1 MDDIITVSD
10 LAGAPLNLRWMSGD
24 EMLGGSLAGMFE
36 YRMELESPVDN
47 IKAKDVLGKKLTV
60 NLLLPN
66 DAGLRYF
73 NGHVTSW
80 SYRGKRHENAIYRAT
95 VHPWVWFLN
104 FTTDCRIFNKKS
116 AIDIV
121 KLIFRKYNNALFAES
136 ALAST
141 YPTHEF
147 LVQYRES
154 DLNLICRLL
163 QEEGA
168 YFFFKHEAAQHT
180 LVLADG
186 ISAHEPSPTCAEV
199 PYIPPTSN
207 ARELRSHFESWK
219 GSQDVQLQSY
229 SVHDYDYEKAR
240 ADLLAVRN
248 ADPKQERVSV
258 GELFDYPAR
267 YREQS
272 RGEAI
277 ATLRLDELH
286 EASQSIVVEG
296 NPWDLGVG
304 QLVTVPNPPESDAP
318 IKYLVTSAHYE
329 LRMPEERS
337 GGGGGDEAPYT
348 ATYSLLPTTEQF
360 RPRRVNVKPA
370 IVGPQTA
377 VVVGENKNADPEP
390 EEIVTDPFG
399 RIRVRF
405 HWERIGP
412 RHPESRG
419 KEGIEDEDN
428 TCWIRVAQLWAGA
441 RWGAQFL
448 PRVGQ
453 EVVVEFLEG
462 DPDRP
467 LITGTVYNNVNKPPY
482 TLPDHKTQSGLKS
495 RSTKGGTENNF
506 NEIRFEDLKG
516 KEEFHIQAEKDM
528 STLVKHDQST
538 SVGADRSV
546 SVGGNHSVSVT
557 GTQST
562 TVTKDETQ
570 TYKANRTMKVTG
582 KNSDEVTDAHTG
594 TYHATRTETVTGL
607 DKLTVNAG
615 DKTVDVHGQ
624 YKSTADTLYSVIQ
637 GTNSIKMEGAIIT
650 VNNGKCEVH
659 LEGPDATVM
668 AKSSLTLKCGEASIT
683 LKNDGSIQINGSQ
696 KVNLSG
702 GGSTV
707 GLEQAGATMKGMK
720 VGISGDAITEITGAL
735 IKIN

>member
-1 MDDIITVSD
+1 MDEIITVSD
-10 LAGAPLNLRWMSGD
+10 LAGHPLHLRWMSGD
-24 EMLGGSLAGMFE
+24 EMLGGHLAGMFE
-36 YRMELESPVDN
+36 YRLELESPADN
-47 IKAKDVLGKKLTV
+47 IKAKDVLGQKLTI
-60 NLLLPN
+60 NLFLPD
-66 DAGLRYF
+66 DAGIRYF

-80 SYRGKRHENAIYRAT
+80 SYRGKRHDNAIYRAT
-95 VHPWVWFLN
+95 IHPWLWFLN

-121 KLIFRKYNNALFAES
+121 KLIFRKYNDALFAES
-136 ALAST
+136 LVST

-154 DLNLICRLL
+154 DLNLVCRLL

-186 ISAHEPSPTCAEV
+186 ISAHKTAPSCEEV
-199 PYIPPTSN
+199 PYVPPTSN
-207 ARELRSHFESWK
+207 ARELRSHFERWK
-219 GSQDVQLQSY
+219 GSQDVQLQGY
-229 SVHDYDYEKAR
+229 RVHDYDYEKAR
-240 ADLLAVRN
+240 ADLLAARN
-248 ADPKQERVSV
+248 ADPKQERVSI
-258 GELFDYPAR
+258 GEMFDYPAR

-272 RGEAI
+272 RGETI

-286 EASQSIVVEG
+286 EASQSIEVTG
-296 NPWDLGVG
+296 NPWELGAG
-304 QLVTVPNPPESDAP
+304 HIVTVPNPPESDKP
-318 IKYLVTSAHYE
+318 LKYLVTSAHYE

-337 GGGGGDEAPYT
+337 GGAGGDEPPYT
-348 ATYSLLPTTEQF
+348 ATYSLLPTTDQF

-377 VVVGENKNADPEP
+377 VVVGENKIADPEP

-412 RHPESRG
+412 RHPEARG
-419 KEGIEDEDN
+419 DEGIDDEKN
-428 TCWIRVAQLWAGA
+428 TCWIRVAQLWAGP
-441 RWGAQFL
+441 RWGAVFW

-467 LITGTVYNNVNKPPY
+467 LITGTVYNNVNMPPY
-482 TLPDHKTQSGLKS
+482 TLPDHKTQSGIKT

-516 KEEFHIQAEKDM
+516 KEELHIQAEKDM
-528 STLVKHDQST
+528 STLVKHNQST
-538 SVGADRSV
+538 TVNVDRSV
-546 SVGGNHSVSVT
+546 SVGGNHTVSVT
-557 GTQST
+557 GTQT
-562 TVTKDETQ
+562 TTITKKETQ
-570 TYKANRTMKVTG
+570 TYNAEREMKVALTNLDEITG
-582 KNSDEVTDAHTG
+582 AHTG
-594 TYHATRTETVTGL
+594 TYHAGRTETVEHNDT
-607 DKLTVNAG
+607 LTVVG
-615 DKTVDVHGQ
+615 SDKKATVHGT
-624 YKSTADTLYSVIQ
+624 YEITADTEYKLVQ
-637 GTNSIKMEGAIIT
+637 GTNSVDLKGNHIT
-650 VNNGKCEVH
+650 INNGKCEVH

-668 AKSSLTLKCGEASIT
+668 AKSSLTLKCGDASIT
-683 LKNDGSIQINGSQ
+683 LKNDGSIEINGKQ

-720 VGISGDAITEITGAL
+720 VGVTGSAVTEITGAL

>member
-10 LAGAPLNLRWMSGD
+10 LAGYPLHLHWMNGN
-24 EMLGGSLAGMFE
+24 EMLGGHLAGMFE
-36 YRMELESPVDN
+36 YHMEVSSTVDE
-47 IKAKDVLGKKLTV
+47 IEAKEVLGKKLTI
-60 NLLLPN
+60 NLQLP
-66 DAGLRYF
+66 DDSGFRYF

-95 VHPWVWFLN
+95 IHPWVWYLN
-104 FTTDCRIFNKKS
+104 LTTDCRIFNKKS

-121 KLIFRKYNNALFAES
+121 KLIFRKYNDSLFAES
-136 ALAST
+136 LVSS
-141 YPTHEF
+141 YPAHEF

-154 DLNLICRLL
+154 DLNLVCRLL

-168 YFFFKHEAAQHT
+168 YFFFRHEAEGHT

-186 ISAHEPSPTCAEV
+186 ISAHEASPSCVEV

-207 ARELRSHFESWK
+207 AHDLRSHFESWK
-219 GSQDVQLQSY
+219 LTQDVQLQSY
-229 SVHDYDYEKAR
+229 RVHDYDFEKAR
-240 ADLLAVRN
+240 VDLLAVRN
-248 ADPKQERVSV
+248 ADPKQERVSM

-272 RGEAI
+272 RGETI

-286 EASQSIVVEG
+286 EASQSIKVRG
-296 NPWDLGVG
+296 NPWGLGAG
-304 QLVTVPNPPESDAP
+304 HIVTVPNPPGINAP
-318 IKYLVTSAHYE
+318 TKYLVTSAHYQ
-329 LRMPEERS
+329 LRMPEESS
-337 GGGGGDEAPYT
+337 GGAGGDEPPYT

-360 RPRRVNVKPA
+360 RPQRVNVKPA
-370 IVGPQTA
+370 VVGPQTA

-419 KEGIEDEDN
+419 QEGIEDEDN

-441 RWGAQFL
+441 RWGAIFL

-467 LITGTVYNNVNKPPY
+467 LITGCVYNNVNMPPY
-482 TLPDHKTQSGLKS
+482 KLPANKTQSGIKS
-495 RSTKGGTENNF
+495 RSSKGGTESNF

-516 KEEFHIQAEKDM
+516 KEELHLQAEKDM
-528 STLVKHDQST
+528 STLVKHNQST
-538 SVGADRSV
+538 TVNVDRSV
-546 SVGGNHSVSVT
+546 SVGGNHTVSVT
-557 GTQST
+557 GTQT
-562 TVTKDETQ
+562 TTITKKETQ
-570 TYKANRTMKVTG
+570 TYNAEREMKVALTNLDEITG
-582 KNSDEVTDAHTG
+582 AHTG
-594 TYHATRTETVTGL
+594 TYHAGRTETVEKGDT
-607 DKLTVNAG
+607 LTVVG
-615 DKTVDVHGQ
+615 SDKKTIVHGT
-624 YKSTADTLYSVIQ
+624 YDITADTEYKLVQ
-637 GTNSIKMEGAIIT
+637 GTNSVDLKGNHIT
-650 VNNGKCEVH
+650 INNGKCEVH

-668 AKSSLTLKCGEASIT
+668 AKSSLTLKCGDASIT
-683 LKNDGSIQINGSQ
+683 LKNDGSIEVNGKQ
-696 KVNLSG
+696 KVNLNG

-720 VGISGDAITEITGAL
+720 VGISGDTVTEITGAL